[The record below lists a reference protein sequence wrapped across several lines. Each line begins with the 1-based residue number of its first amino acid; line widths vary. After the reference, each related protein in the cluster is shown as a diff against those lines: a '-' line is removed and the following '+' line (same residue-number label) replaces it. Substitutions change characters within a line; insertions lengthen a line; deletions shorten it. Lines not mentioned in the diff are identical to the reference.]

1 MDIKEKFYA
10 NLEQIREDYD
20 PGAKEAKRK
29 NDKYI
34 KRRNKHG
41 LKSDNWNEKS
51 KLINKKAVTGLD
63 EEQLDEIS
71 GAKARKSEHASAE
84 VYHRAYDD
92 ETRARRKA
100 IKDKT
105 PESKEAAEKAK
116 DKREKAAKRTIR
128 FQNYADKKEKEL
140 GKDQLNELKDATHMS
155 YRAKARNQI
164 DKMVNNLGNKMMSNY
179 VNTKKLKN
187 RADGIQKSY
196 KLQPGLKKKNK

>member
-10 NLEQIREDYD
+10 NLEQLREDYD

-71 GAKARKSEHASAE
+71 GAKARKSEHASAK
-84 VYHRAYDD
+84 VYYRAYDD
-92 ETRARRKA
+92 ETRKRRKA

-116 DKREKAAKRTIR
+116 EKREKAAKRTIR
-128 FQNYADKKEKEL
+128 FQKYADKKSK
-140 GKDQLNELKDATHMS
+140 
-155 YRAKARNQI
+155 
-164 DKMVNNLGNKMMSNY
+164 
-179 VNTKKLKN
+179 
-187 RADGIQKSY
+187 
-196 KLQPGLKKKNK
+196 